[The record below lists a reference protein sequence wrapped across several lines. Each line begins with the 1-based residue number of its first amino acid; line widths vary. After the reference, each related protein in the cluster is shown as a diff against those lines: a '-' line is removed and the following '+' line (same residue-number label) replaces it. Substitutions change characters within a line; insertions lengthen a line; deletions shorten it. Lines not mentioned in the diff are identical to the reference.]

1 MGSPAHFAADQPCAL
16 ENLDM
21 LRGRR
26 ERDGEWLRKLA
37 DRLLAAGELAQHL
50 PAGRIAKG
58 VKDRGELG
66 RI

>member
-1 MGSPAHFAADQPCAL
+1 
-16 ENLDM
+16 M

-26 ERDGEWLRKLA
+26 ERDGEWLCKLA

-58 VKDRGELG
+58 VKDRGEFG